1 MENKHWN
8 KFLKVFGVVVAIFA
22 LLYFVSQNT
31 FYQLLSLIAIIAV
44 PLIGIALIISPFFIV
59 KKKIKKLDGIGIL
72 IASVCSFVMI
82 FVVIKGIELLLD
94 LMFKGVGEGFL
105 QSF

>member
-8 KFLKVFGVVVAIFA
+8 KFLKAFGVVIALFI
-22 LLYFVSQNT
+22 LLYFASQNA
-31 FYQLLSLIAIIAV
+31 FYQLLSLIVVIAV
-44 PLIGIALIISPFFIV
+44 PLIGIGLIVSPFFIV
-59 KKKIKKLDGIGIL
+59 KKKRKKLDGIGIL
-72 IASVCSFVMI
+72 IASICSFVMI
-82 FVVIKGIELLLD
+82 FIVIKGIELLLD